1 MSNMDY
7 GLVTAVFC
15 LCLGSCNALAVHV
28 IAQPQASVHME
39 GETVWIVCSVKPSTP
54 VTPDLR
60 APSDR
65 NHPDLS
71 RAVNYSTAPSH
82 KAQSQSKPSSKT
94 KNETPPNVQAKG
106 IDGTANPTP
115 VESRRPPPSEQRD
128 LEILIGES
136 PPTGLQGDAAKS
148 LARASQLKP
157 MLGRA
162 RTRRAKTPNAK
173 IPRLISKT
181 LDNSTEDDQNLDK
194 TKLAEHGKERKQGKP
209 ANKAVDVSNAT
220 LLHSASRTTSV
231 VGVRKKM
238 PENRTKSLTLTYRS
252 KQSNQT
258 SSQAAK
264 KVEQGARP
272 GSPKLPAKNP
282 RLTKFEKTPR
292 LSQPKQTALIANQ
305 HHNQTKPNSEKPKH
319 KGPVKTA
326 EHSSETQTQR
336 IGQHQTNE
344 KASLPSKST
353 QSPAVKVQNRN
364 TTSQHDPDQQAASS
378 RLTKDHTKPVRRIS
392 SAEKSTESVA
402 TDTIH
407 QNNSRLGTNLGLSRA
422 TQKGTRTN
430 KPQERGNKPGRKI
443 TAQAHATLKTPLQN
457 PPLEVTLGETDVKD
471 ETENEPTKK
480 MHVLTGTSD
489 NILEPVQPTQVS
501 SRQRTTIGNVLTMV
515 KAADSNLGRL
525 NRTDNTNKTGQLKP
539 KPPAHAHP
547 DKKQPTRQVPERKG
561 SDHKKPLIKTP
572 GHLTPQKTTE
582 THNKLMVVP
591 TQPTFRTTTTT
602 TTKTKPPPPPPEH
615 ARPTRGI
622 STRLEVSKQVNSATA
637 RPVDHSHELVVQ
649 WLLAG
654 VDGSEVEIARRDRR
668 GKLKVAEEFRER
680 QRTGGLDL
688 SWDPSLLA
696 LSLSLSPAVRA
707 DVGTYRCVVTS
718 GWEDEVLNASAEV
731 KLRVLRPD
739 SNIYPHPETP
749 STKGPNSI
757 EEMVFNEGVPMSI
770 SQELY
775 ILTVAVSCLGLISL
789 LLFLSII
796 LHRHRTRKHRST
808 SAASRSFQD
817 CKCSLDR
824 SHSKVNGCTASD
836 HQACTN
842 SAKVIKT
849 LQDKFAENRASV
861 ARSSVCT
868 LPEPSTSHSADLPP
882 EPRLIS
888 AEELVPCDVT
898 YAALDLTRP
907 VATKPQ
913 PLPRTIY
920 AQISFSQTKNG

>member
-1 MSNMDY
+1 
-7 GLVTAVFC
+7 
-15 LCLGSCNALAVHV
+15 
-28 IAQPQASVHME
+28 ME

-60 APSDR
+60 APSDS
-65 NHPDLS
+65 NYPDLS

-106 IDGTANPTP
+106 IDGTVNPTP

-128 LEILIGES
+128 LEILTGES

-148 LARASQLKP
+148 PARASQLKP

-407 QNNSRLGTNLGLSRA
+407 QNNSRLGSTNLGRSRA

-430 KPQERGNKPGRKI
+430 KPQEHGNKPGHKI

-471 ETENEPTKK
+471 VTEYEPTKE

-547 DKKQPTRQVPERKG
+547 DKKQLTRQVPERKG

-582 THNKLMVVP
+582 THDKLMVIP
-591 TQPTFRTTTTT
+591 TQTTFTTT
-602 TTKTKPPPPPPEH
+602 TTKTTTPPPPPPEH
-615 ARPTRGI
+615 ASPTRGI
-622 STRLEVSKQVNSATA
+622 STRLEVSKQVNPATA

-707 DVGTYRCVVTS
+707 DVGTYRCVATS

-731 KLRVLRPD
+731 KLR
-739 SNIYPHPETP
+739 
-749 STKGPNSI
+749 
-757 EEMVFNEGVPMSI
+757 
-770 SQELY
+770 ELY

-808 SAASRSFQD
+808 SAAS
-817 CKCSLDR
+817 
-824 SHSKVNGCTASD
+824 
-836 HQACTN
+836 
-842 SAKVIKT
+842 
-849 LQDKFAENRASV
+849 V

-882 EPRLIS
+882 EPRPIS

-907 VATKPQ
+907 VVTKPQ

>member
-1 MSNMDY
+1 MDY

-15 LCLGSCNALAVHV
+15 LCLGSCNALAVHA
-28 IAQPQASVHME
+28 IAKPQASVHME
-39 GETVWIVCSVKPSTP
+39 GETVWIVCSVRPSTP

-60 APSDR
+60 APSD
-65 NHPDLS
+65 NNPPDLS
-71 RAVNYSTAPSH
+71 WAVNYSTVSSH
-82 KAQSQSKPSSKT
+82 KAQGQSKPSSKT
-94 KNETPPNVQAKG
+94 KKETSPNFQAKG
-106 IDGTANPTP
+106 IDSTANPTA
-115 VESRRPPPSEQRD
+115 VERRRPPPLEQRD
-128 LEILIGES
+128 LEILTGES
-136 PPTGLQGDAAKS
+136 PPTGHQGDAGKS
-148 LARASQLKP
+148 PVRASQLKP

-162 RTRRAKTPNAK
+162 RTRRAKTPNTK

-194 TKLAEHGKERKQGKP
+194 TKLAEHGKEHKQGKP
-209 ANKAVDVSNAT
+209 TNKAVDVSNAT
-220 LLHSASRTTSV
+220 LLHSASRTASV

-252 KQSNQT
+252 KQLNQT

-272 GSPKLPAKNP
+272 GSPKLPVKNS

-292 LSQPKQTALIANQ
+292 LSQPKQTTLIANQ

-319 KGPVKTA
+319 KGQGKTA

-353 QSPAVKVQNRN
+353 QAPAVKVQNRN
-364 TTSQHDPDQQAASS
+364 TTSQHDPDQQEASP
-378 RLTKDHTKPVRRIS
+378 RLTKDHTKPVKRIS
-392 SAEKSTESVA
+392 SGDKSTESVA
-402 TDTIH
+402 TDPSH
-407 QNNSRLGTNLGLSRA
+407 ENNSRLGTNLGRSRA
-422 TQKGTRTN
+422 TQKGTRAN
-430 KPQERGNKPGRKI
+430 KPQEHANKLGHTI

-471 ETENEPTKK
+471 KTEYEPTKE
-480 MHVLTGTSD
+480 MHVLTETSD
-489 NILEPVQPTQVS
+489 ILDPVEPTQVS
-501 SRQRTTIGNVLTMV
+501 SRQRTTIEMV

-525 NRTDNTNKTGQLKP
+525 NRTNNTNKTGQLKP

-547 DKKQPTRQVPERKG
+547 DKKQPMRQVPERKG

-572 GHLTPQKTTE
+572 GYLTPQKTTE

-591 TQPTFRTTTTT
+591 TQTTFI
-602 TTKTKPPPPPPEH
+602 TTKTITPPPPEH
-615 ARPTRGI
+615 ASPTRGI
-622 STRLEVSKQVNSATA
+622 STRLEISKQMNPATA

-707 DVGTYRCVVTS
+707 DVGTYRCVATS
-718 GWEDEVLNASAEV
+718 GWEDGVLNASAEV

-739 SNIYPHPETP
+739 SNIYPHQETP
-749 STKGPNSI
+749 STKGPSSI
-757 EEMVFNEGVPMSI
+757 EEMVFNEGVPKSI

-775 ILTVAVSCLGLISL
+775 ILTVAVCSLGLISL

-817 CKCSLDR
+817 CKCSLNR

-861 ARSSVCT
+861 TRSSVCT
-868 LPEPSTSHSADLPP
+868 LPEPSISADLPP
-882 EPRLIS
+882 EPRPIS